1 MTQISDIFLQ
11 RIKRIILI
19 YHAAR
24 RCIFLMPQAATNGI
38 EWLHSAFV
46 FIRCTLGCIV
56 YCINSSYSKYSL
68 WENTSE
74 TSARHSQFL
83 INLMSCGFRRI
94 HVKYM
99 KRVVCVAW
107 LMMVSGM
114 VATAQDDSI
123 RVVEEVEKQALDSV
137 VVTEK
142 IQNSPQKTL
151 SPKRLSLPLRMMSS
165 VENFF
170 MGCDTAYVTP
180 QKYHV
185 TAQMELS
192 YWHDYYFLRSSQ
204 TGNTMVIQSDPSVIL
219 GGYVYY
225 SIFGY
230 GAVWNLNDLGIRAGK
245 TNGTSL
251 RQSFVIHTAKFFAE
265 YYTFN
270 SGKGAEIRS
279 VSGIETKGKDR
290 TFHGLDSRCK
300 GVSVMYLFNNRH
312 FSWPAAFGA
321 NAVQRKSCGSWSMGF
336 QYNHQRVTFNKEE
349 LPDYIKEDIDS
360 TLLFTKVNYNDYSV
374 SVGYN
379 YNCVLGR
386 NVLFAISFIPSVGYR
401 RSNITEA
408 EDLGSSILNNISTDF
423 NLRMSMFWNNTRM
436 FSGLILEA
444 HTYDYRK
451 DKFGLTNTYGT
462 LKYLLGVNFWRKP
475 QRKT

>member
-1 MTQISDIFLQ
+1 MCRAL
-11 RIKRIILI
+11 KRIWC
-19 YHAAR
+19 AALLAIVT
-24 RCIFLMPQAATNGI
+24 CAVACAQEDSLQHI
-38 EWLHSAFV
+38 ENFHEQ
-46 FIRCTLGCIV
+46 T
-56 YCINSSYSKYSL
+56 
-68 WENTSE
+68 
-74 TSARHSQFL
+74 
-83 INLMSCGFRRI
+83 
-94 HVKYM
+94 
-99 KRVVCVAW
+99 
-107 LMMVSGM
+107 
-114 VATAQDDSI
+114 
-123 RVVEEVEKQALDSV
+123 LDSV
-137 VVTEK
+137 VVTIK
-142 IQNSPQKTL
+142 KKQ
-151 SPKRLSLPLRMMSS
+151 SLPLRVMTGI
-165 VENFF
+165 ENFF
-170 MGCDTAYVTP
+170 MGCDTNYVTP
-180 QKYHV
+180 QKYNL
-185 TAQMELS
+185 TTQLELS
-192 YWHDYYFLRSSQ
+192 FWHDYYFLRSSQ

-230 GAVWNLNDLGIRAGK
+230 GAVWNLNDIGIKAGK

-251 RQSFVIHTAKFFAE
+251 RQSFVIHTAKIFAE

-290 TFHGLDSRCK
+290 TFHGLDSRCN
-300 GVSVMYLFNNRH
+300 GFSAVYMFNNRH

-321 NAVQRKSCGSWSMGF
+321 NAVQRKSCGSWSIGF
-336 QYNHQRVTFNKEE
+336 QYNHQSISFDKEE

-360 TLLFTKVNYNDYSV
+360 TLLFNHVNYQDYSV

-386 NVLFAISFIPSVGYR
+386 NVLFAISFIPNIGYR
-401 RSNITEA
+401 RSNITEGF
-408 EDLGSSILNNISTDF
+408 DLKHLTLNNLSTDL
-423 NLRMSMFWNNTRM
+423 NLRMSVFWNNTRM

-475 QRKT
+475 RSKFD